1 MYLGLGKGEKM
12 AKKKKIDTS
21 KPVDENELSEASQ
34 QKIYRLYGVNTAMH
48 LLRPGAKWEIS
59 NTSFTRW
66 DDDRPQPTWKD
77 VEETMQKIKDFE
89 DSIPTVWTEKQVK
102 EMTGQFKQIEK
113 AMDSQE
119 DNTQGKGGSI

>member
-1 MYLGLGKGEKM
+1 M
-12 AKKKKIDTS
+12 AKKKVIDAS
-21 KPVDENELSEASQ
+21 KPVDENELSQASQ
-34 QKIYRLYGVNTAMH
+34 EKIYRLYGVNTAMH

-66 DDDRPQPTWKD
+66 EDDRPQPTWKE

-89 DSIPTVWTEKQVK
+89 DSIPTIWTKKQIA

-113 AMDSQE
+113 AMESQE
-119 DNTQGKGGSI
+119 DDKQGKGGSV